1 MIVPRH
7 DRLRGPRVL
16 VTEGAVHRVTPARL
30 AAERRRFP
38 ALAILPRPI
47 IGVLIGGAN
56 GAYRLDLEQLV
67 EIADRIAA
75 AVKRRGGSVVVTP
88 SRRTGA
94 DGVRLLRERLAGIP
108 GQVWDGVG
116 ENPYFAYLAVADAL
130 IVTADSVSMVS
141 EAAATGKPVHIV
153 DLPGGDAKFARF
165 HKRCAMAGITRPF
178 AGKIETGPI
187 GRPTTR
193 LAPVRRCAIWW
204 MRASREGIR
213 RMKQAGFFAGIWLL
227 LGLLF
232 LLVPGIDLAATG
244 LFYVPGEGF
253 PLGDWAPLKA
263 VEDTVPWITKLI
275 VVVVAL
281 GAVWLALIGRPLWR
295 LDRKALVFL
304 VAATALGP
312 GLIANTVLKDNWGRA
327 RPHQIE
333 AFGGTRQF
341 TPAPLP
347 AAQCERNCAFVS
359 GHAALAFSLVSFAL
373 LLPGGRRRRLA
384 VAASAGFGVLVGIGR
399 IAAGGHFLSDV
410 VYAGLIVVA
419 TSWLLYEAIVARDL
433 LAGPSVRCAYRAA
446 GAARRLAAELYL
458 SPAGRVA
465 AWAAVAVLVALAAIF
480 WIDRPLALLLHQ
492 HAEWHP
498 LAEIIQRLGFGTP
511 YLVAFGIA
519 FVALRWGGM
528 LPRLRPRAGGMR
540 EAAMI
545 PAFMLAS
552 IAASGLAVD
561 LLKVVFGRTR
571 PKLLFADGIYDFSW
585 LGLAADYWSFP
596 SGHTA
601 AVAALATALWCLW
614 PRHVLF
620 YIALA
625 SVVAASQ
632 VVTGAHYLS
641 DVVAGG
647 FVAVLVTRAV
657 AIGFTRFRPRLPFGR
672 GTIPQPV
679 LRLP

>member
-1 MIVPRH
+1 
-7 DRLRGPRVL
+7 
-16 VTEGAVHRVTPARL
+16 
-30 AAERRRFP
+30 
-38 ALAILPRPI
+38 
-47 IGVLIGGAN
+47 
-56 GAYRLDLEQLV
+56 
-67 EIADRIAA
+67 
-75 AVKRRGGSVVVTP
+75 
-88 SRRTGA
+88 
-94 DGVRLLRERLAGIP
+94 
-108 GQVWDGVG
+108 
-116 ENPYFAYLAVADAL
+116 
-130 IVTADSVSMVS
+130 
-141 EAAATGKPVHIV
+141 
-153 DLPGGDAKFARF
+153 
-165 HKRCAMAGITRPF
+165 
-178 AGKIETGPI
+178 
-187 GRPTTR
+187 
-193 LAPVRRCAIWW
+193 
-204 MRASREGIR
+204 
-213 RMKQAGFFAGIWLL
+213 MKQAGFFAGTWLL

-232 LLVPGIDLAATG
+232 LLVPSIDLAATG

-253 PLGDWAPLKA
+253 PLGTWAPLEA
-263 VEDTVPWITKLI
+263 VEDAVPWITKLI
-275 VVVVAL
+275 VATVAL

-327 RPHQIE
+327 RPYQTDL
-333 AFGGTRQF
+333 FGGTRQF

-347 AAQCERNCAFVS
+347 GVQCERNCAFVS

-373 LLPGGRRRRLA
+373 LLPVGRRRRLA
-384 VAASAGFGVLVGIGR
+384 VAVAAGFGMLVGIGR

-410 VYAGLIVVA
+410 VYAGLIVIA

-433 LAGPSVRCAYRAA
+433 LAGPAARRAHRAAGRAA

-458 SPAGRVA
+458 SPLGRVA
-465 AWAAVAVLVALAAIF
+465 TWAAAAALVALTAIL
-480 WIDRPLALLLHQ
+480 WIDRPLALFLHQ
-492 HAEWHP
+492 HPEWHP
-498 LAEIIQRLGFGTP
+498 PAEIIQRLGFGTP
-511 YLVAFGIA
+511 YLVAFGVA
-519 FVALRWGGM
+519 FVALRWGGV
-528 LPRLRPRAGGMR
+528 LPRLRPRADRMR
-540 EAAMI
+540 EAAMV

-561 LLKVVFGRTR
+561 LLKVIFGRTR
-571 PKLLFADGIYDFSW
+571 PKLLFADGTYDFSW

-625 SVVAASQ
+625 SIVASSR
-632 VVTGAHYLS
+632 VLTGAHYLS

-647 FVAVLVTRAV
+647 FVAMLVTRAV
-657 AIGFTRFRPRLPFGR
+657 AVGFTRFRLKLPFGR